1 MKKSLFAL
9 AAAALLFSAC
19 SDAVVSNS
27 ENEAKDTGSITV
39 YAKDLLTRE
48 AIEGVE
54 VMILTESKVRKT
66 DEFGA
71 LKIKDKAIGS
81 YKLRLSHKDYAT
93 MIREVK
99 IADGSKEELARVEDI
114 VEEVSM
120 YKLGTTIDGFVYY
133 PDEGAV
139 KSGKPG
145 KPAAGVTVTFDWVD
159 PEIYPGL
166 VSTTTDSTGHYVFEN
181 MPQLAGGNVYVP
193 QTKIG
198 DYVYYGDTATGALRV
213 DEINTVG
220 TLVLA
225 LDNNPLVLIS
235 SNHKSLDSTSSIKLT
250 FSEPLNADSVKAHHW
265 RIQNSDP
272 NDVLVKVSLSAD
284 KKTVTIAPA
293 SGAWEVGE
301 VYTFMAAKAWGEDG
315 STNEA
320 LQDSTFSVKQFAR
333 TPKAVK
339 DFAADDDN
347 GTLKLTLSWTALDPE
362 PDYYEIYRM
371 LGDEKTYTLWVKDTP
386 AGFGDDMEYV
396 YDYSGDMVVDETTP
410 AKFIIRACNDGNEY
424 VCSDYSKA
432 LSFDIP
438 AL

>member
-27 ENEAKDTGSITV
+27 ENEAKDVGSITI
-39 YAKDLLTRE
+39 YAKDNLTRE

-54 VMILTESKVRKT
+54 VQILTESKVRKT

-81 YKLRLSHKDYAT
+81 YKLRISHKDYAT
-93 MIREVK
+93 LIRQVK
-99 IADGSKEELARVEDI
+99 IADGSKEELARVEDV

-120 YKLGTTIDGFVYY
+120 YKLGTTIDGFIYY

-145 KPAAGVTVTFDWVD
+145 KPAAGVTVTFSWTNT
-159 PEIYPGL
+159 EIYPGL

-181 MPQLAGGNVYVP
+181 MPELAAGSVYVP

-198 DYVYYGDTATGALRV
+198 DYVYFGQKAAGALRV
-213 DEINTVG
+213 DEVNTVG

-225 LDNNPLVLIS
+225 LDQNPLVMIS
-235 SNHKSLDSTSSIKLT
+235 ENTSSLDSTTSIKLT

-301 VYTFMAAKAWGEDG
+301 VYTFKAAKAWGEDG

-339 DFAADDDN
+339 DFASADDN
-347 GTLKLTLSWTALDPE
+347 GALTLTLSWTANSPE

-371 LGDEKTYTLWVKDTP
+371 LGEEKTYTLWVSDAP
-386 AGFGDDMEYV
+386 ANFGDDMEYV
-396 YDYSGDMVVDETTP
+396 YDYSVDMDTVVTP
-410 AKFIIRACNDGNEY
+410 VKFIIRACNSGNEY

-438 AL
+438 AI